1 MYEEDNDFQKIGDY
15 GVDYEVA
22 GTQLSHP
29 SDSTRVLKFLA
40 CVFQFPLWSMR
51 VSPSKPTFII
61 IFFLCVDVFV
71 STLAANLVVAELW
84 TT

>member
-1 MYEEDNDFQKIGDY
+1 MCEEDNDFQKIGDY

-40 CVFQFPLWSMR
+40 CVFQFPLRSLR
-51 VSPSKPTFII
+51 VNPNKPTFSG
-61 IFFLCVDVFV
+61 VFV
-71 STLAANLVVAELW
+71 SHSQQTIVAELW